1 MNRFATFALLL
12 LWQITTAQTKI
23 DYDDLKTKTN
33 EFFINK
39 LKSDNIVG
47 VSAAIVM
54 DGKVIWANGFG
65 YADRDLKVPM
75 TTETVVNI
83 GSVTKTFTSLAVMQL
98 NEKRK
103 LNINNRLSAYLP
115 DFHPMS
121 RPEYS
126 PDEVTVKSV
135 ITHTSGIQS
144 DIWKNS
150 DLESG
155 KYTDVLGY
163 INNTYLLYPA
173 GTIALYSNAGY
184 NILGHLIKDVSKEDY
199 ADYVHNHILSP
210 LKMNSSGF
218 AMDRLKNRTKIYA
231 YGQEFKEYELRDIA
245 SGGIYSNI
253 NDFAKYAIGMLDAYS
268 GKSKALVSQKTVKQM
283 FTLSNANVPI
293 ETNKKG
299 LGWFMFKND
308 TTFAVY
314 HAGSAGF
321 AAAKLLLFPEK
332 NAAVMVLTNT
342 AEGSMAAEEF
352 CFNML
357 PRFGLEIS
365 DLFPSPITSPL
376 LAPEPIQISRS
387 VLQSH
392 EGTYATTAP
401 YSTISVDN
409 GNLKMTSADN
419 VTLLRPVSADEYI
432 PYAIKGADTVVK
444 DADQRYFFKQIKNY
458 HYLVLRNKSRAYTV
472 GYRIKPVDTQLW
484 AKRGGIYEQY
494 GYQLLI
500 GDSKLKSI
508 EIYITPE
515 KVLMCRLKT
524 MGSSNEIPLDI
535 IDADHAMTTNLSS
548 GFGGFTVT
556 FKKEGKYEIVDF
568 CGITFR
574 KNIISN

>member
-1 MNRFATFALLL
+1 MNRLPIFALLMV
-12 LWQITTAQTKI
+12 WQITTAQTKI
-23 DYDDLKTKTN
+23 GYDDLKSKAHG
-33 EFFINK
+33 FFINK

-54 DGKVIWANGFG
+54 DGKVIWTNGFG
-65 YADRDLKVPM
+65 YANRDRKVPM
-75 TTETVVNI
+75 TPETVVNI

-98 NEKRK
+98 NEKGK
-103 LNINNRLSAYLP
+103 LDINNRLSAYLP
-115 DFHPMS
+115 SFHPMS
-121 RPEYS
+121 RPEYN
-126 PDEVTVKSV
+126 PDDVTVKSV

-150 DLESG
+150 DLGSG

-184 NILGHLIKDVSKEDY
+184 NILGHLIKNVSKEDY
-199 ADYVHNHILSP
+199 ADYVHKHIFSP

-218 AMDRLKNRTKIYA
+218 AMDHLKNRTKIYA
-231 YGQEFKEYELRDIA
+231 YGQEYKEYELRDIA

-253 NDFAKYAIGMLDAYS
+253 NDLAKYAIGMLDAYH
-268 GKSKALVSQKTVKQM
+268 GKSKALVSRETVKQM
-283 FTLSNANVPI
+283 FTLNNAKVPV

-321 AAAKLLLFPEK
+321 AAAKLLLFPDK

-342 AEGSMAAEEF
+342 AEGGVAAEEF

-357 PRFGLEIS
+357 PRFGLEVS
-365 DLFPSPITSPL
+365 DLFPSPITNPALTSGVVQL
-376 LAPEPIQISRS
+376 SRS
-387 VLQSH
+387 VLLSH

-401 YSTISVDN
+401 YSTILLDN
-409 GNLKMTSADN
+409 GNLKMTSAEN
-419 VTLLRPVSADEYI
+419 ITVLKPVSADEYI
-432 PYAIKGADTVVK
+432 PYSIKGADTVIK
-444 DADQRYFFKQIKNY
+444 DADQRYFFKRIKNY
-458 HYLVLRNKSRAYTV
+458 HYLILRNKSREYTV

-484 AKRGGIYEQY
+484 DQRSGIYEQY

-500 GDSKLKSI
+500 GDSKFKSI
-508 EIYITPE
+508 EVYITPE

-524 MGSSNEIPLDI
+524 MGTSNEIPLDV
-535 IDADHAMTTNLSS
+535 IDAEHAMTTNLSS

-556 FKKEGKYEIVDF
+556 FKREGKYEIIDF
-568 CGITFR
+568 GGITFR
-574 KNIISN
+574 KNII